1 MTDTQ
6 ISYDLND
13 FNNIIYNFENN
24 IQSEESSCYKVKKI
38 PHDNINYD
46 KYLIKYKKDKL
57 TIENINKVGLF
68 RSVVIFKDNKTDKL
82 SIKVFSPPKSSKYN
96 LFISDESNKFNE
108 CYISE
113 IVDGTMMNMF
123 YDEYIDKW
131 IVCTKSNIGGQCK
144 FNLDSNHTFKSMFM
158 DAFEECSLNYDSF
171 NKTHSYSFVL
181 KHPDNRIVTQV
192 NKPSLVLIS
201 VYKFIENTVYDVTND
216 NSTLIQTIS
225 KPHTFKCNEFHELF
239 GGEFDDEWL
248 QLTYVCSE
256 KILRYDIPGYNI
268 YNKFGLR
275 TKIRNLS
282 YEHVKRMKGNGQ
294 KLLFTYLRLRNNDD
308 LLEFLEY
315 FPEYKEEF
323 DSYKKRLYEWTQ
335 KLYKFYVDSFIYKT
349 ITLKNCPFEVKPI
362 LYDIQNQYLNYLKPN
377 GRKVNFKFIAGY
389 IKKMPV
395 QKIMFSMNYSLRNDK
410 TVEEQATSE

>member
-1 MTDTQ
+1 MTDQ
-6 ISYDLND
+6 IITYDLND
-13 FNNIIYNFENN
+13 IHNIINNYENN
-24 IQSEESSCYKVKKI
+24 IQDEETSCYKVKKI
-38 PHDNINYD
+38 PHNNIHYN

-57 TIENINKVGLF
+57 TNENINRVGLF
-68 RSVVIFKDNKTDKL
+68 RSVVVYKDNKTDKL
-82 SIKVFSPPKSSKYN
+82 SIKVFSPPKSSAYN

-113 IVDGTMMNMF
+113 IVDGTMINMF

-131 IVCTKSNIGGQCK
+131 IVCTKSNIGAACK
-144 FNLDSNHTFKSMFM
+144 FNLDSNHTFKSMFV
-158 DAFEECSLNYDSF
+158 DAFEECSLNYDLF
-171 NKTHSYSFVL
+171 NKTYSYSFVL
-181 KHPDNRIVTQV
+181 KHPNNRIVTPV
-192 NKPSLVLIS
+192 KKPSLVLIS
-201 VYKFIENTVYDVTND
+201 VYKFVESKVIDVTNY
-216 NSTLIQTIS
+216 NTALTQFIP
-225 KPHTFKCNEFHELF
+225 KPPTFKYYEFNELF

-268 YNKFGLR
+268 YNKFGVR

-323 DSYKKRLYEWTQ
+323 NGYKERLYSWTE
-335 KLYKFYVDSFIYKT
+335 KIYNFYVDCFIYKST
-349 ITLKNCPFEVKPI
+349 TLKNCPFEVKPI
-362 LYDIQNQYLNYLKPN
+362 LYDIQNQYLNELKPN
-377 GRKVNFKFIAGY
+377 GRKVNFKFIVEY

-395 QKIMFSMNYSLRNDK
+395 QKIMFSMNYSLRPVN
-410 TVEEQATSE
+410 TMEEQATSE